1 MMVPLIGARIGADG
15 RCTFRVWAPYHDAV
29 TVRLAEPQPRDLP
42 LQAEGRGYFSA
53 TVSDIGPGARY
64 WLRVGELEIPDPA
77 SQFQA
82 EGVNGPSEIIAP
94 NFEWRDQAWNN
105 LALDRYVVYE
115 LHTGTFTGE
124 GTFDAVIPRLD
135 ELRAIGITAV
145 EVMPINQFPGA
156 RNWGYDGVGL
166 FAAQNSYGGPLA
178 FKRLVNACHE
188 RGLAIVLDVVY
199 NHLGPEGNFLSQLG
213 PYFTD
218 HYQTPWGDA
227 LNFDSGGSDAVRAFF
242 MANMRQWFE
251 EFHVDALRLDA
262 VHAIYDGSARPILAE
277 FARFTRQL
285 EQRLG
290 RRLYLMPETDLN
302 DPRIVRAPELG
313 GFGHDAQ
320 WNDDFHHAVHA
331 LLTGERQGYYA
342 DFGRVGD
349 LAAAYE
355 RGYVY
360 EGQYSP
366 YRDRRHGAPTDGL
379 SPQRFVVC
387 SQNHD
392 QIGNRAQSDRLNAI
406 AGLEALKVSTAV
418 TILSPNIPMLFM
430 GQEYG
435 EPAPFYYFVD
445 HENPK
450 LRKAVR
456 KGRKR
461 EFAAFG
467 WAQEPPNPDDEATFL
482 ESKLDHGLKGRQP
495 HAGILGFTKALLTF
509 RREHAFWDAGGET
522 RLTTAV
528 FEHAHVLAVLYAAGD
543 SQALVLYNF
552 SDKPQHVTL
561 DLPVD
566 GMTLVL
572 DSTAAEWGG
581 PGAHGEN
588 QVDLSGGSE
597 SLLPPYCARVFLHPA
612 P

>member
-1 MMVPLIGARIGADG
+1 MNVPQIGARIGPDG
-15 RCTFRVWAPYHDAV
+15 RCTFHVWAPHHDSV
-29 TVRLAEPQPRDLP
+29 TVRLLKPDARDIP
-42 LQAEGRGYFSA
+42 LQPESRGYFTA
-53 TVSDIGPGARY
+53 TCADIPPGAQY
-64 WLRVGELEIPDPA
+64 WLRIGEKDIPDPA
-77 SQFQA
+77 SQFQPQ
-82 EGVNGPSEIIAP
+82 GVNGPSEIIAP
-94 NFEWRDQAWNN
+94 DFAWTDQTWNN

-115 LHTGTFTGE
+115 LHTGTFTNE
-124 GTFDAVIPRLD
+124 GDFDAIIPRLD
-135 ELRAIGITAV
+135 ELHALGIAAI
-145 EVMPINQFPGA
+145 ELMPINQFPGA

-166 FAAQNSYGGPLA
+166 FAAHNSYGGPIA

-188 RGLAIVLDVVY
+188 RGLALILDVVY
-199 NHLGPEGNFLSQLG
+199 NHLGPEGNYLSLLG
-213 PYFTD
+213 PYFTG

-227 LNFDSGGSDAVRAFF
+227 VNFDSGGSDAVRAFF
-242 MANMRQWFE
+242 LANMRQWFE

-262 VHAIYDGSARPILAE
+262 VHAIYDGSARPVLAE
-277 FARFTRQL
+277 FSRYTRRL

-302 DPRIVRAPELG
+302 DPRIVRAHEVG

-342 DFGRVGD
+342 DFGRVAD
-349 LAAAYE
+349 LATAYE

-360 EGQYSP
+360 EGRYSE

-379 SPQRFVVC
+379 SPLRFVVC

-392 QIGNRAQSDRLNAI
+392 QIGNRAQSERLNTI

-430 GQEYG
+430 GQEFG

-445 HENPK
+445 HEDPK

-461 EFAAFG
+461 EFASFG
-467 WAQEPPNPDDEATFL
+467 WAQEPPNPDDQATFL
-482 ESKLDHGLKGRQP
+482 QSKLNHGLKAQQP
-495 HAGILGFTKALLTF
+495 HAGIFAFTKALLAF
-509 RREHAFWDAGGET
+509 RRAHEFWDAAGEI
-522 RLTTAV
+522 RLTTVAL
-528 FEHAHVLAVLYAAGD
+528 EHARVLAVLYAAGD
-543 SQALVLYNF
+543 NQALALYNF
-552 SDKPQHVTL
+552 SDKPQRVTL

-566 GMTLVL
+566 AMALVL

-581 PGAHGEN
+581 PGADAKN
-588 QVDLSGGSE
+588 QVDLSGGAE
-597 SLLPPYCARVFLHPA
+597 CLLPPFCTRVYLHPVH
-612 P
+612 